1 MTLKIILNIKT
12 FLILPTRL
20 VQYATY
26 QSIIN
31 VIDLLKNFVILSMQ
45 AKFNNIINY
54 KKQLQ
59 LASLIL
65 IKYCMGGIGASSAQ
79 LSRQCLVTARLSNPM
94 SSSPTFIKCLINSGY
109 GVTLSFLSSQAS
121 FNCIRIHFHCANLPL
136 KEYITSPLNIY

>member
-79 LSRQCLVTARLSNPM
+79 LSR
-94 SSSPTFIKCLINSGY
+94 
-109 GVTLSFLSSQAS
+109 
-121 FNCIRIHFHCANLPL
+121 
-136 KEYITSPLNIY
+136 